1 MGDFMDK
8 VLKITDQKIIITKE
22 VDLPIKR
29 AYALWSTTKG
39 TKELFQTETYIELTP
54 LGKYEIYFILDAKI
68 GERGSET
75 SKVLSYIPNEMI
87 SFTWNAPPNH
97 PFVRNHFHQTHVII
111 RFYKMTETKTKVEL
125 YHHGWPEGELWHNVY
140 EYFTKAWEYVMS
152 NMTKIKE

>member
-1 MGDFMDK
+1 MNNQLKMTDK
-8 VLKITDQKIIITKE
+8 KIIITME
-22 VDLPIKR
+22 VDLTIES

-54 LGKYEIYFILDAKI
+54 LGKYEIYFIQDGNK

-97 PFVRNHFHQTHVII
+97 PFVRNHPYQTHVII
-111 RFYKMTETKTKVEL
+111 RFYKLNKTKTKVVL
-125 YHHGWPEGELWHNVY
+125 LHHAWPEGDAWDKVFD
-140 EYFTKAWEYVMS
+140 YFTKAWEYVMT